1 MKPAFAIVALIGLTA
16 TPALADPVW
25 WRADRVEDRLDHR
38 ESVIDRRVDHGLW
51 DVVEDRLDAIE
62 SRADRRN
69 LAVLPRIDRHERRS
83 IWLRA
88 TMH

>member
-16 TPALADPVW
+16 SPALADHPW
-25 WRADRVEDRLDHR
+25 WRIDRVEDRLDRR
-38 ESVIDRRVDHGLW
+38 ESVIDRRVDHGVW

-69 LAVLPRIDRHERRS
+69 VAVLPRIDRHERRS
-83 IWLRA
+83 IRVRVL
-88 TMH
+88 HH